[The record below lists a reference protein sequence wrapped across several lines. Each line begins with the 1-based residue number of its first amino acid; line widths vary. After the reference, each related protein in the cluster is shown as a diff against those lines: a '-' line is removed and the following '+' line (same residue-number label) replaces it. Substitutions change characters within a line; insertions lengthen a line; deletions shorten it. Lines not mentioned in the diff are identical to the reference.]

1 MKNIRFTNNKIINPI
16 PIKKIAEDRY
26 NGAVHL
32 VCTRNLVISDNVFEI
47 TDPGAKRE
55 VWIQVAND
63 TNVAN
68 DYYKNENLTAN
79 NITIKNNKYVSK
91 SVKTPKKFIRLLG

>member
-16 PIKKIAEDRY
+16 PIKKIVEDRY
-26 NGAVHL
+26 NGVVHL
-32 VCTRNLVISDNVFEI
+32 VCTRKLVISDNVFEI

-91 SVKTPKKFIRLLG
+91 SGKTPKKFIRLLG